1 MWYAYMSFVYYVI
14 NYKPIKVVKIFTN
27 DNLKTFYMNY
37 LFPTWIMLFSKN
49 AERIFNNFQLMPI

>member
-1 MWYAYMSFVYYVI
+1 MSFVYYVI
-14 NYKPIKVVKIFTN
+14 NYKPIKVVKIFTS